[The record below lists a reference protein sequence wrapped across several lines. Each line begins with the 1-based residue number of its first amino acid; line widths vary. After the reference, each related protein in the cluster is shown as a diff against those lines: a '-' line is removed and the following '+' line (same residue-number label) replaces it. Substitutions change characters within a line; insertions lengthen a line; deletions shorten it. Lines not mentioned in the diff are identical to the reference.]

1 MMSENRCCYWLQGLF
16 IGGLVGVVVGILF
29 APKSGKETRQE
40 IGDKATDLAVRV
52 KDEAEEKAK
61 IGTQW
66 FLRAFP
72 VSEDLKGG
80 VE

>member
-1 MMSENRCCYWLQGLF
+1 MLLLAS
-16 IGGLVGVVVGILF
+16 GLVHRRTGRC
-29 APKSGKETRQE
+29 SGRNPFCAQERERDKTE

-52 KDEAEEKAK
+52 KEEAEEKAK